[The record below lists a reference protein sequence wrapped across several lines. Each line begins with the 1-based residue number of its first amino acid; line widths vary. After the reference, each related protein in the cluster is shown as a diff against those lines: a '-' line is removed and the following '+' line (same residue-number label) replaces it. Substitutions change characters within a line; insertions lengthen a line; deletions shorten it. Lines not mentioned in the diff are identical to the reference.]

1 MYTYDIR
8 SVVGVYTPVGV
19 VTEWLWSV
27 HSKLECTLRQ
37 GKGHYPGEN
46 NCNFKNEIWV
56 CQKHFHIQCINA
68 PCDLLDDRSTMVHA
82 IRQQTIAW
90 TNAVFLLYNNFKLV
104 ISPTTWL
111 CLNST
116 TTACRQIYNYC
127 KLFMS
132 LIQNFHMWTIKELLS
147 KSIMVFTSHTQIKPN
162 YIKSTMCSTF
172 VHENKM
178 GTESEMIPE
187 TNLYISIIFIENMSF
202 FFKCF
207 RLNIGLFIDFKMVLR
222 ATNIVP
228 FMSNCLESD
237 STKY

>member
-1 MYTYDIR
+1 
-8 SVVGVYTPVGV
+8 
-19 VTEWLWSV
+19 
-27 HSKLECTLRQ
+27 
-37 GKGHYPGEN
+37 
-46 NCNFKNEIWV
+46 
-56 CQKHFHIQCINA
+56 
-68 PCDLLDDRSTMVHA
+68 
-82 IRQQTIAW
+82 
-90 TNAVFLLYNNFKLV
+90 
-104 ISPTTWL
+104 
-111 CLNST
+111 
-116 TTACRQIYNYC
+116 
-127 KLFMS
+127 
-132 LIQNFHMWTIKELLS
+132 
-147 KSIMVFTSHTQIKPN
+147 MVFTSHTQIKPN